1 MTTQK
6 LTQKQQDI
14 LVGCLLGDANLQTF
28 NEGKTWRLR
37 MIHKAA
43 HQGYL
48 FHKYEIVKD
57 FVTSPPVYGEV
68 FDERTQKTYK
78 RWSFN
83 SVTTGSLRFLAQK
96 FYVYDKIQQKWVK
109 QVPSD
114 IGNLLT
120 PEGLA
125 YWYMDDGALKW
136 KGKSNAVRLCTDS
149 FSEQNVNL
157 LREVLKNKF
166 QLETSIQRKDGCPRI
181 NIKERSYQTLR
192 SLVLSYLHPNMYYKF
207 PDGNYGVLE
216 NEDLA
221 LDLEDK

>member
-1 MTTQK
+1 MNHK
-6 LTQKQQDI
+6 LNQQQQDI

-28 NEGKTWRLR
+28 NQGKTWRLR
-37 MIHKAA
+37 MLQKAA

-48 FHKYEIVKD
+48 FHKYEIFKDLVKS
-57 FVTSPPVYGEV
+57 SPSYGEIN
-68 FDERTQKTYK
+68 DERTDKTYK
-78 RWSFN
+78 RWYFN
-83 SVTTGSLRFLAQK
+83 SITTGSLRFLAQK
-96 FYVYDKIQQKWVK
+96 FYIFDNVQKKWVK

-114 IGNLLT
+114 IGELLT

-149 FSEQNVNL
+149 FSEQNVNQ
-157 LREVLKNKF
+157 LRDVLKQKF
-166 QLETSIQRKDGCPRI
+166 QLETSLQRKDGRPRI
-181 NIKERSYQTLR
+181 HIKERSYPKLR

-216 NEDLA
+216 DEDLS
-221 LDLEDK
+221 LDLQDK